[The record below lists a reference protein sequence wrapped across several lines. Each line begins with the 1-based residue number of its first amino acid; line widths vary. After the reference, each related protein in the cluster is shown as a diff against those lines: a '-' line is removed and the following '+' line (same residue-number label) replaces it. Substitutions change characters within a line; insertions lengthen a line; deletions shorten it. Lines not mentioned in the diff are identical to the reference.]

1 MIMPQDKIAWV
12 PYDPDHIRVGATVK
26 LRNRRQRP
34 VILVTEDHVV
44 LAGMTEIGIVYDR
57 QTGRRSKY
65 TTGHDDIRR
74 VQKTE

>member
-1 MIMPQDKIAWV
+1 MRQDKIVWV

-34 VILVTEDHVV
+34 VLLVTEDYVV

-57 QTGRRSKY
+57 QTGRIAKHRA
-65 TTGHDDIRR
+65 GHDDIRR